1 MIFFLITKNFRV
13 VKLSL
18 EAVVWK
24 TCNIGCKFSIP
35 HSGLKLYIYITIFPS
50 VAELFILNQI
60 NKHRVFHI
68 GCKCV

>member
-1 MIFFLITKNFRV
+1 MDTSNFFFFFLITKKFRV

-35 HSGLKLYIYITIFPS
+35 HSGLKLK
-50 VAELFILNQI
+50 LLN
-60 NKHRVFHI
+60 
-68 GCKCV
+68 